1 MPKMPIEDWIIKL
14 RREFHSEPEISFKEY
29 KTQDKIIKILQ
40 ELGIKPQK
48 IADTGVIA
56 TIEGNT
62 PKPCI
67 ALRADIDALEVLEV
81 PNERNKDYIS
91 QNTGFMHACGHDGH
105 IAMVLGAARL
115 LQENKHTLPGSVR
128 LILQPAEEQPPGGAK
143 RVIEEGGLDGVDA
156 IVGMHI
162 FGAMDVGKIA
172 FREGSFMASSNMFSI
187 KIIGKGGHHSNP
199 KDCIDPILI
208 AADFIST
215 INKNIKSK
223 VDPSKYVFGVGKI
236 QGGAQFN
243 RTPDDVD
250 IIGSYRTFDS
260 NNTKIIDNM
269 MTQTLDGLMR
279 SYTANNC
286 NDKPTY
292 DLNVLHG
299 YPVLVNDDKFTKR
312 VHSLLNNKYTNVK
325 GDAKPI
331 FGAED
336 FAFYLQ
342 KVPGIYLTIGTKNPE
357 KDIIEGNH
365 SSRFDIDEDIL
376 ITGTEILHT
385 IALDFL
391 EKPEDYG
398 VILS

>member
-199 KDCIDPILI
+199 EDCIDPILI

-292 DLNVLHG
+292 DLNILHG

-398 VILS
+398 VILP

>member
-1 MPKMPIEDWIIKL
+1 MPIEDWIIKL

-199 KDCIDPILI
+199 EDCIDPILI

-292 DLNVLHG
+292 DLNILHG

-398 VILS
+398 VILP

>member
-1 MPKMPIEDWIIKL
+1 MPIEDWIIKL
-14 RREFHSEPEISFKEY
+14 RREFHREPEISFKEY

-199 KDCIDPILI
+199 EDCIDPILI

-279 SYTANNC
+279 SYTADNC

-398 VILS
+398 VKLP